1 MEVILAAVIGV
12 LGGSG
17 VWLVLRARSY
27 QVLMGLS
34 LLSYAVNLFIFS
46 MGSLFIDREPI
57 VRAGLAASL
66 DNYTD
71 PLPQSLVLTA
81 IVIGFATSAL
91 FLVVLLAL
99 RGLSGTDHVD
109 GAESAAAAL
118 PLVEAGAGAASVLFQ
133 TYEAKDDGSGDAGD
147 GGAPTAEKKEE
158 AAAAPAAEAAPASP
172 IVLVAEAAPIVL
184 VAETLPAA
192 EAAPEATS
200 ETPKEQ
206 SPLPAEKAG
215 GTPDTAIILA
225 EARTP

>member
-109 GAESAAAAL
+109 GAESTVAAL

-133 TYEAKDDGSGDAGD
+133 TYEAKDD
-147 GGAPTAEKKEE
+147 AE
-158 AAAAPAAEAAPASP
+158 PAATQAPPEESA
-172 IVLVAEAAPIVL
+172 
-184 VAETLPAA
+184 AETPR
-192 EAAPEATS
+192 E
-200 ETPKEQ
+200 K
-206 SPLPAEKAG
+206 SPLPAEQAGDTTNTAIILTEARTVSATPEAATETPTEQPAFPAEKAG
-215 GTPDTAIILA
+215 DTHDTAIILA

>member
-1 MEVILAAVIGV
+1 MEIILAIVIGV

-27 QVLMGLS
+27 QVLMGLA

-57 VRAGLAASL
+57 VRAGLEASL
-66 DNYTD
+66 EHYTD

-109 GAESAAAAL
+109 GAEPAL
-118 PLVEAGAGAASVLFQ
+118 PAPAPEANAGPASAFFQ
-133 TYEAKDDGSGDAGD
+133 TYMPDADSTLGKVED
-147 GGAPTAEKKEE
+147 
-158 AAAAPAAEAAPASP
+158 AAAPAPSL
-172 IVLVAEAAPIVL
+172 IVLDSTLANADAAL
-184 VAETLPAA
+184 
-192 EAAPEATS
+192 EATT

-206 SPLPAEKAG
+206 STSPAEKAG
-215 GTPDTAIILA
+215 DAPDTAIILA

>member
-1 MEVILAAVIGV
+1 MEVILAIVIGV

-133 TYEAKDDGSGDAGD
+133 TYEAKGDGSGDAGD
-147 GGAPTAEKKEE
+147 GASPAEKEE
-158 AAAAPAAEAAPASP
+158 EPAAAPAAEAASASP

-215 GTPDTAIILA
+215 DTPDTAIILA